1 MKTTLKIL
9 KNSLVVLIIF
19 ITQAKAEEFDV
30 QLTPSLY
37 AGGYN
42 ISCNGANNGSINL
55 FISGGTAPYTYVWL
69 DGPTV
74 RNRSNLSAGYYSVVV
89 TASNGFTVTRGITLT
104 EPELFQVNLDPV
116 VRKGEYNISQFGGN
130 DGTVSAGVVGG
141 VPPYTFL
148 WSNGMTFQNLDGL
161 IAGTYTLTVHDATNC
176 IASSSITLTEPTELH
191 VVSITSPKV
200 IGNYNISCGA
210 NGSINLVVAGGTPP
224 YSFDWSNG
232 SHDQNLVQLTEAGT
246 YSVEI
251 SDANTESTRS
261 ILHANI
267 TLTKS
272 PQFNASITSF
282 VYSNN
287 KNTTCYNCNNGI
299 INTAITTTS
308 PGVAPYTYTW
318 NNGSF
323 SQNPNNLGEGSY
335 SVVIKDAAG
344 CSVEKSAT
352 IIAPQRE
359 DWTMKGNAGTDENT
373 DFLGTTDQKDFVF
386 KANNTESMR
395 LLSSGGTQFSGDVK
409 ISNTSGKSGMLIIDS
424 NGKLV
429 NSEADPLAPSCGHG
443 SFPNWNT
450 NEANNLI
457 FSCNPTKVGIGT
469 ALFPNSESFHVN
481 GASLFDGNLII
492 GNSIDNYELNL
503 FGNAKISSLAGS
515 GASLVQADANGLLS
529 TTPIPTKTDMNYW
542 AQNSNGNAVNYTGS
556 VGVNTNSFPNG
567 EALHVS
573 GNSLFNGD
581 GVFNNDV
588 KLNSFTNT
596 TNELVMIDGA
606 KKLYNA
612 PANSIMSDVNYWKTN
627 NNGTDL
633 FHTTGNVGIG
643 TNSPNKLLTV
653 NGDVQLLNDNPNGF
667 NSLQILTGGTIPARR
682 GISIDNDPSGNFNFY
697 INSDQADASFNFIN
711 GKDYTSITPN
721 LMTINA
727 NGKIGIGV
735 SQTCMYPGNYKLYV
749 KDGIR
754 AEKVTIDLASDNG
767 WADFVFD
774 RNYPLMSAFD
784 LEKFI
789 FLNKHL
795 PGIPSA
801 KELKSSGLDIEFM
814 LTKQM
819 QKIEEQTLYM
829 LELKNENN
837 VLKEKVNKLEA
848 KK

>member
-1 MKTTLKIL
+1 MKSTLQIIKKAL
-9 KNSLVVLIIF
+9 LIF
-19 ITQAKAEEFDV
+19 ILYVTQVKAEEFDV

-42 ISCNGANNGSINL
+42 ISCHGANTGSINL
-55 FISGGTAPYTYVWL
+55 FISGGTAPYTYVWY

-74 RNRSNLSAGYYSVVV
+74 RNRSNLYAGSYKVIV
-89 TASNGFTVTRGITLT
+89 TTSNGLSVTREITLT

-116 VRKGEYNISQFGGN
+116 VREGGYNISQFGGS
-130 DGTVSAGVVGG
+130 DGTVSASVVGG

-148 WSNGMTFQNLDGL
+148 WSNGMDFQNIDGL

-176 IASSSITLTEPTELH
+176 IASSSITLAEPTELH
-191 VVSITSPKV
+191 VVSISSPKV

-232 SHDQNLVQLTEAGT
+232 SHDQNLVNLRESGN

-267 TLTKS
+267 TITKA
-272 PQFNASITSF
+272 PFFNASITPF

-287 KNTTCYNCNNGI
+287 KNTTCNNCNNGI
-299 INTAITTTS
+299 INTAISTSS
-308 PGVAPYTYTW
+308 PGVSPYTYTW

-359 DWTMKGNAGTDENT
+359 DWTMKGNSGTNDTT

-386 KANNTESMR
+386 KANNIESLR
-395 LLSSGGTQFSGDVK
+395 LLSNGGTKFTGNVK
-409 ISNTSGKSGMLIIDS
+409 LSSLTGGGMLYLDANGYLQSSKVANCAGAIEPIWYNTS
-424 NGKLV
+424 
-429 NSEADPLAPSCGHG
+429 AYP
-443 SFPNWNT
+443 
-450 NEANNLI
+450 NLI
-457 FSCNPTKVGIGT
+457 YTCSPNTVSIGSNSPGETLDVTGT
-469 ALFPNSESFHVN
+469 AR
-481 GASLFDGNLII
+481 
-492 GNSIDNYELNL
+492 
-503 FGNAKISSLAGS
+503 ISSLGTGNVS
-515 GASLVQADANGLLS
+515 NPNRLVQANGIGVLS
-529 TTPIPTKTDMNYW
+529 TIEIPSQLWNKNP
-542 AQNSNGNAVNYTGS
+542 NGNDVNYPGS
-556 VGVNTNSFPNG
+556 VGINTNSFPNG

-612 PANSIMSDVNYWKTN
+612 PANSIMSEVNYWKTN

-633 FHTTGNVGIG
+633 FHTSGNVGIG

-682 GISIDNDPSGNFNFY
+682 GISIDNDPSGKFNFY
-697 INSDQADASFNFIN
+697 INSDQSDASFNFIN
-711 GKDYTSITPN
+711 GKDHTSITPN
-721 LMTINA
+721 LLTINS

-735 SQTCMYPGNYKLYV
+735 DPTSTYPGEYLLYV
-749 KDGIR
+749 KKGIR
-754 AEKVTIDLASDNG
+754 TEKITVELATY

-774 RNYPLMSAFD
+774 NKYSLMAIEEV
-784 LEKFI
+784 EKYI
-789 FLNKHL
+789 AEHKHL
-795 PGIPSA
+795 PGIPSSTEVK
-801 KELKSSGLDIEFM
+801 KEGVNVSEMFA
-814 LTKQM
+814 KQM
-819 QKIEEQTLYM
+819 QKIEELTLYM
-829 LELKNENN
+829 IELKKENS
-837 VLKEKVNKLEA
+837 VLKEKVGKLES

>member
-1 MKTTLKIL
+1 MKSTLQIIKKAL
-9 KNSLVVLIIF
+9 LIF
-19 ITQAKAEEFDV
+19 ILYVTQVKAEEFDV

-42 ISCNGANNGSINL
+42 ISCHGANTGSINL
-55 FISGGTAPYTYVWL
+55 FISGGTAPYTYVWY

-74 RNRSNLSAGYYSVVV
+74 RNRSNLYAGSYKVIV
-89 TASNGFTVTRGITLT
+89 TTSNGLSVTREITLT

-116 VRKGEYNISQFGGN
+116 VREGGYNISQFGGS
-130 DGTVSAGVVGG
+130 DGTVSASVVGG

-148 WSNGMTFQNLDGL
+148 WSNGMDFQNIDGL

-191 VVSITSPKV
+191 VVSISSPKV

-232 SHDQNLVQLTEAGT
+232 SHDQNLVNLSESGT

-267 TLTKS
+267 ILKKA
-272 PQFNASITSF
+272 PLFNATITPF

-299 INTAITTTS
+299 INTAISTTS
-308 PGVAPYTYTW
+308 PGVSPYTFTW

-373 DFLGTTDQKDFVF
+373 DYLGTTDQKDFVF
-386 KANNTESMR
+386 KANNIESMR
-395 LLSSGGTQFSGDVK
+395 LLSNGGTKFTGNVK
-409 ISNTSGKSGMLIIDS
+409 LSSLTGGGMLYLDS
-424 NGKLV
+424 NGNLQSSKV
-429 NSEADPLAPSCGHG
+429 ANCSGAIEPI
-443 SFPNWNT
+443 WYNT
-450 NEANNLI
+450 SANPNLI
-457 FSCNPTKVGIGT
+457 YTCSPNTVSIGSNSPGETLDVTGT
-469 ALFPNSESFHVN
+469 AR
-481 GASLFDGNLII
+481 
-492 GNSIDNYELNL
+492 
-503 FGNAKISSLAGS
+503 ISSLGTGNVS
-515 GASLVQADANGLLS
+515 NPNRLVQANGIGVLS
-529 TTPIPTKTDMNYW
+529 TIEIPSQLWNKNP
-542 AQNSNGNAVNYTGS
+542 NGNDVNYPGS
-556 VGVNTNSFPNG
+556 VGINTNSFPNG

-612 PANSIMSDVNYWKTN
+612 PANSIMSEVNYWKTN

-633 FHTTGNVGIG
+633 FHTSGNVGIG

-653 NGDVQLLNDNPNGF
+653 NGNVQLLNDNPNGF

-682 GISIDNDPSGNFNFY
+682 GISIDNDPSGKFNFY
-697 INSDQADASFNFIN
+697 INSDQTDASFNFIN
-711 GKDYTSITPN
+711 GKDHTSITPN
-721 LMTINA
+721 LLTINS

-735 SQTCMYPGNYKLYV
+735 DPASTYPGEYLLYV
-749 KDGIR
+749 KKGIR
-754 AEKVTIDLASDNG
+754 TEKITVELATY

-774 RNYPLMSAFD
+774 NKYSLMAIEEV
-784 LEKFI
+784 EKYI
-789 FLNKHL
+789 AEHKHL
-795 PGIPSA
+795 PGIPSSTEVK
-801 KELKSSGLDIEFM
+801 KEGVNVSEMFA
-814 LTKQM
+814 KQM
-819 QKIEEQTLYM
+819 QKIEELTLYM
-829 LELKNENN
+829 IELKKENS
-837 VLKEKVNKLEA
+837 VLKEKVGKLES